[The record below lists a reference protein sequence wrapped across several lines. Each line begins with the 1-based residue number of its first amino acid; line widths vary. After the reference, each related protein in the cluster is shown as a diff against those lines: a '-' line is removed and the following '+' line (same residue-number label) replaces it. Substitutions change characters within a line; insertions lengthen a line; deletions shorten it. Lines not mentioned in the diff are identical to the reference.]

1 MEVVLPYGAD
11 ALAYP
16 GGGVLAMVE
25 GELLDDGKMD
35 EVGGYH
41 HTWVHRDLRVRHNE
55 VVGEDMNILVEDH
68 DAVVVHT

>member
-1 MEVVLPYGAD
+1 MVLPYDVD

-16 GGGVLAMVE
+16 GGGVLTMVG

-35 EVGGYH
+35 EVGDCH

-55 VVGEDMNILVEDH
+55 VVAEDMNTLVEDH
-68 DAVVVHT
+68 DAVAVHT